1 MSYFENISVNY
12 QKDGTSD
19 VFGRLKTSTNES
31 LFDVKTLFDKRD
43 IFFTESLVNGGT
55 STFIANNSCVDLTT
69 TTTSGSS
76 VIRQTKEY
84 FNYQSGKAMHVAI
97 SFVIGAKKT
106 NVVKRVGIFDNT
118 SGFFLEQDGTELK
131 IVRRT
136 STSGSVVDNPIPQ
149 STWNI
154 DKLDGTGSSGFTL
167 DETKIQLMSIEYTW
181 QGAGFARFGFYF
193 NNQFIVCHE
202 EIFSNV
208 LTTVSITT
216 PCLPVRFEITNIGTA
231 VSSTTFR
238 CICISV
244 SSEGGYTPRG
254 ISYSISN
261 TSSVTIGNNN
271 SVALLAIRLKTLNN
285 RIPVIIKNISLLST
299 GTNPMQYLCY
309 FNATI
314 TGGSWVSSGTFSA
327 VEYNQTMTSFSPGEL
342 IKSGF
347 ISAQSRQQNSPI
359 ESTFKLVSDLAG
371 VSGTFL
377 IVGSAQGGLG
387 NGGARAAIDWLEEW

>member
-1 MSYFENISVNY
+1 
-12 QKDGTSD
+12 
-19 VFGRLKTSTNES
+19 
-31 LFDVKTLFDKRD
+31 
-43 IFFTESLVNGGT
+43 
-55 STFIANNSCVDLTT
+55 
-69 TTTSGSS
+69 
-76 VIRQTKEY
+76 
-84 FNYQSGKAMHVAI
+84 
-97 SFVIGAKKT
+97 
-106 NVVKRVGIFDNT
+106 
-118 SGFFLEQDGTELK
+118 
-131 IVRRT
+131 
-136 STSGSVVDNPIPQ
+136 
-149 STWNI
+149 
-154 DKLDGTGSSGFTL
+154 
-167 DETKIQLMSIEYTW
+167 MSIEYTW

-254 ISYSISN
+254 IGYSISN

-285 RIPVIIKNISLLST
+285 RIPVIIKNISLLS
-299 GTNPMQYLCY
+299 
-309 FNATI
+309 I